1 MPPLRAGKEDT
12 MDDLNH
18 QAGSARL
25 LNMPGRR
32 DQMLRTMLLCALT
45 AAVFFLPFY
54 LIDGGFFHYA
64 GDFNSQQISFYRY
77 MNGFIKGGGYPDGMA
92 GAAQNTFSWATD
104 LGSGAMNAYSFYLY
118 GSPFFWLSLIFPQ
131 NWLPYLMVPL
141 LILKFAV
148 AGGGAYRYLCRYVR
162 RTDYAMLGACLYAFS
177 GFSVYNVFFNH
188 FVDVVALFP
197 WMLWALDETLYEQ
210 EKHYGLFAF
219 WVGVNLL
226 NNYFFFIGQVI
237 FLVIYFICK
246 LTTRDFPMNLR
257 LFARLAFES
266 LLGAA
271 LGFVLLW
278 PAVLSLLQNPRT
290 IDLSSGWGFLTYS
303 KVQQYLAILL
313 SWILPPDSPYI
324 TSIWSEGII
333 KWTSMSAYLPLCSLA
348 GAMAYWR
355 ARQGD
360 SKKRI
365 VAVCAV
371 FALVPVLN
379 SAFYALNSSYY
390 ARWYYMPVLILCAM
404 TACGL
409 ESPDITADELD
420 APARGIGWLMLATLA
435 FAVVPVQDSS
445 TKEWSLGVLQ
455 NPGQYFVVLGFGLGG
470 LVLYHFICRRWRGS
484 RAFAR
489 RMTAAVLAFACLFS
503 MVHIGIGKFGQWHT
517 DSDLVEQYTSALQL
531 KDDLPEGDW
540 RVDTYETHD
549 NLGLWLDKS
558 CLQYFGSTAAPSILS
573 FYPALG
579 VKRDVRSEPEISNY
593 ALRGLLS
600 VKYLITTPEK
610 QEDFLAAADE
620 GWDYYDTRDGFML
633 YENKN
638 YVPMGFTYD
647 YYITEEEY
655 EATVK
660 NTRSNLLMRALV
672 LSEEDAAV
680 YGKYLKKL
688 PEEKRNDLWYDTYI
702 SDCADRRASACRV
715 FQMTNSGF
723 HAEIDLGKEDLVFFS
738 VPYDDGFTAYVN
750 GQETDILRVDEGLM
764 AVLAP
769 AGENTIDFV
778 YQADGFSLA
787 GKVSLAGLAVF
798 VVYTGYF
805 VWKKKKRC

>member
-1 MPPLRAGKEDT
+1 

-77 MNGFIKGGGYPDGMA
+77 MNGFIKGSGYPDGMA
-92 GAAQNTFSWATD
+92 GAARNTFSWTTD

-210 EKHYGLFAF
+210 EEHYGLFAF

-420 APARGIGWLMLATLA
+420 APARGVGWLMLATLA

-633 YENKN
+633 YENEN

-688 PEEKRNDLWYDTYI
+688 PEEKRNDLWYDTYV

-750 GQETDILRVDEGLM
+750 GRETDILRVDEGLM

>member
-1 MPPLRAGKEDT
+1 
-12 MDDLNH
+12 MDDSKN
-18 QAGSARL
+18 QAGNARL

-45 AAVFFLPFY
+45 AAIFFLPFY
-54 LIDGGFFHYA
+54 IIDGGFFHYA

-77 MNGFIKGGGYPDGMA
+77 MNGFIKGAGYPDGMA
-92 GAAQNTFSWATD
+92 GAARSTFSWATD
-104 LGSGAMNAYSFYLY
+104 LGSGVMNAYSFYLY

-141 LILKFAV
+141 LVLKFAV

-162 RTDYAMLGACLYAFS
+162 RSDHAVLGACLYAFS
-177 GFSVYNVFFNH
+177 GFSIYNVFFNH
-188 FVDVVALFP
+188 FIDVVALFP

-210 EKHYGLFAF
+210 EEHYGLFAF

-226 NNYFFFIGQVI
+226 NNYFFFIGQVL
-237 FLVIYFICK
+237 FLAIYFICK
-246 LTTRDFPMNLR
+246 LTTKDFPMNVR
-257 LFARLAFES
+257 LFVRLAFES

-278 PAVLSLLQNPRT
+278 PAVLSILQNPRT

-313 SWILPPDSPYI
+313 SWLLPPDSPYI

-355 ARQGD
+355 ARKGD

-365 VAVCAV
+365 VATCAI

-404 TACGL
+404 TASAL
-409 ESPDITADELD
+409 ESPDISADELD
-420 APARGIGWLMLATLA
+420 APVRGIGWLMIATLA
-435 FAVVPVQDSS
+435 FALVPVQDGD

-455 NPGQYFVVLGFGLGG
+455 NPGQYAAVLSFGIGG
-470 LVLYHFICRRWRGS
+470 LILYRLLCRRWRGS

-489 RMTAAVLAFACLFS
+489 RMTAVVLAFACAFG

-517 DSDLVEQYTSALQL
+517 DSDLVEQYTSAIKL

-540 RVDTYETHD
+540 RVDTYKTHD

-558 CLQYFGSTAAPSILS
+558 SLQYFGSTAAPSILS

-579 VKRDVRSEPEISNY
+579 VKRDVRSEPDISNY

-610 QEDFLAAADE
+610 QEDFLAAADD
-620 GWDYYDTRDGFML
+620 GWSYYDTKDGFML
-633 YENKN
+633 YENEN

-647 YYITEEEY
+647 YYITEESY
-655 EATVK
+655 ETTVK
-660 NTRSNLLMRALV
+660 NTRANLLMRALV
-672 LSEEDAAV
+672 LSEEDAEA
-680 YGKYLKKL
+680 YGKYLDKL
-688 PEEKRNDLWYDTYI
+688 PDAKLDDLWYDTYV
-702 SDCADRRASACRV
+702 SDCADRRASACST

-723 HAEIDLGKEDLVFFS
+723 HAEITLKKDNLVFFS

-750 GQETDILRVDEGLM
+750 GKEADIVRVDEGLM

-778 YQADGFSLA
+778 YQADGYSLA
-787 GKVSLAGLAVF
+787 SKVSLAALAAF
-798 VVYTGYF
+798 VLYAGYF